1 MSNKKIREYV
11 FNEKLDITNI
21 IKEFAGYVF
30 VIIRNSKYNFS
41 SEDIEEIA
49 SDVFLVIWQNR
60 NKLDINKEIKPYIA
74 GITKNLISKKQRS
87 ITNQNLNIEILE
99 KTIPNNIDVYSTA
112 VEKEKTTIIMEVL
125 ENIKE
130 EDRKIFMN
138 YYYHSKKI
146 KDISRELNISEIKV
160 KSRLSRIRKK
170 LKKELEKR
178 GYGYERK

>member
-1 MSNKKIREYV
+1 MNLV
-11 FNEKLDITNI
+11 NFVLAATQADWIT
-21 IKEFAGYVF
+21 KSFP
-30 VIIRNSKYNFS
+30 IIRYVLIGIIFVCAIIMTITVLLQSENSSGGTN
-41 SEDIEEIA
+41 
-49 SDVFLVIWQNR
+49 VISGVQESYYSQNKGETR
-60 NKLDINKEIKPYIA
+60 DGKLK
-74 GITKNLISKKQRS
+74 
-87 ITNQNLNIEILE
+87 
-99 KTIPNNIDVYSTA
+99 
-112 VEKEKTTIIMEVL
+112 KTTIIMGVL

-146 KDISRELNISEIKV
+146 KDISRQLNISEIKV